1 MPLAH
6 SVVKDALLRPDQITA
21 VPHNVVQQTWLLCN
35 QAAVQDGC
43 FLHETQSV
51 MQQKGGQLKL
61 IISWAQ
67 VGSILEAMV
76 ATVKPFGLFV
86 RLKGYR
92 ANGLV
97 HLSQVG

>member
-1 MPLAH
+1 M
-6 SVVKDALLRPDQITA
+6 
-21 VPHNVVQQTWLLCN
+21 
-35 QAAVQDGC
+35 
-43 FLHETQSV
+43 

-97 HLSQVG
+97 HLSQVGYSDQTT